1 MRILSIQSSVAYG
14 YAGNSAA
21 TFPLQRLGH
30 EVWAVNTVH
39 FSNHTGY
46 GSFRGIVFEPAV
58 VADVIRGIAD
68 RGVLGSA
75 DVVLTGY
82 QGSPGVADVVLDAV
96 ARVKAANPRAV
107 YCCDPVMGDLG
118 KGMFV
123 LPELPELIR
132 TRVVPAADVVTP
144 NAFELAYLAGTG
156 GDPEVAVPADVRTV
170 EGVLAAVDRVRAM
183 GPRTVLVTS
192 LDDAWTIA
200 PVPGGSHGA
209 GDTGEFFG
217 LTAGGGRSAHAE
229 DPDSA
234 GNDGDDDV
242 LGSARTRASTQTL
255 TPATTRTADAH
266 GTIGMIAV
274 DDSGAYQVRT
284 PRLPLLANGAGDVT
298 AALFVAHLL
307 EDGIERAL
315 AATASS
321 VYGILAETIRRATS
335 EQRARGG
342 KPGAAG
348 TDVEIALVE
357 AQEAIAHPRCEFE
370 VTRLR

>member
-75 DVVLTGY
+75 DAVLTGY

-132 TRVVPAADVVTP
+132 TRVVPAADVLTP

-156 GDPEVAVPADVRTV
+156 GDPAVAVPADVRTV
-170 EGVLAAVDRVRAM
+170 EGVLTAVDRVRAM

-192 LDDAWTIA
+192 LDDAWAIE

-217 LTAGGGRSAHAE
+217 LTAGGRSAHAA
-229 DPDSA
+229 DPDSTE
-234 GNDGDDDV
+234 NDGDDDV
-242 LGSARTRASTQTL
+242 LGSARTRAPTETL
-255 TPATTRTADAH
+255 TPATTRTSGAH
-266 GTIGMIAV
+266 DTIGMIAV

-307 EDGIERAL
+307 TDGIERAL

-321 VYGILAETIRRATS
+321 VYGILAETIRRTTS
-335 EQRARGG
+335 EEQTRVAS
-342 KPGAAG
+342 

-357 AQEAIAHPRCEFE
+357 AQEAIAHPQSEFQ